1 VADRQTA
8 DEGFHEI
15 QLSGK
20 QIVFL
25 FMATTVVSVVIFLC
39 GVLVG
44 RGVQIQR
51 AAETEHAASD
61 PTAAAPAGAP
71 AEAAAEPGAEALT
84 YPQRLEGD
92 QPVAEQLAP
101 PAAPQPAP
109 PAEPAAAVPADEG
122 WVLQI
127 TALRDRDAAEALVK
141 RLRSNGL
148 HAIEGPLHVDD
159 TFFDG
164 DPLITYL
171 SDDEGKVYSI
181 NTGALSFNFNT
192 LEIRARPGPRLGD
205 PVVVEMVPE
214 TRYVTVLNEGRTGG
228 RISRLE
234 AELERVRKDVAGL
247 LDERQG
253 KKWDEWI
260 GRIRTQWIPP
270 MPPERGTTPR

>member
-51 AAETEHAASD
+51 AAEAEHVASD

-71 AEAAAEPGAEALT
+71 ATAAEPGAETLT

-101 PAAPQPAP
+101 PPAPRPAP
-109 PAEPAAAVPADEG
+109 PEPAAAAPADDG

-141 RLRSNGL
+141 RLTDKGYPAFLVDPVPGEPAAL
-148 HAIEGPLHVDD
+148 HRVRIGRYADRAEAERIARQLEREEQF
-159 TFFDG
+159 T
-164 DPLITYL
+164 PLI
-171 SDDEGKVYSI
+171 
-181 NTGALSFNFNT
+181 
-192 LEIRARPGPRLGD
+192 IR
-205 PVVVEMVPE
+205 
-214 TRYVTVLNEGRTGG
+214 
-228 RISRLE
+228 
-234 AELERVRKDVAGL
+234 
-247 LDERQG
+247 
-253 KKWDEWI
+253 
-260 GRIRTQWIPP
+260 
-270 MPPERGTTPR
+270 

>member
-1 VADRQTA
+1 MVSDRQTA

-51 AAETEHAASD
+51 AAEAEHAASD

-109 PAEPAAAVPADEG
+109 PAEPAAAAPADEG

-141 RLRSNGL
+141 RLTDKGYPAFLVDPVPGEPATL
-148 HAIEGPLHVDD
+148 HRVRVGRYANRAEAERIARQLEREEQF
-159 TFFDG
+159 T
-164 DPLITYL
+164 PLI
-171 SDDEGKVYSI
+171 
-181 NTGALSFNFNT
+181 
-192 LEIRARPGPRLGD
+192 IR
-205 PVVVEMVPE
+205 
-214 TRYVTVLNEGRTGG
+214 
-228 RISRLE
+228 
-234 AELERVRKDVAGL
+234 
-247 LDERQG
+247 
-253 KKWDEWI
+253 
-260 GRIRTQWIPP
+260 
-270 MPPERGTTPR
+270 